1 MINTK
6 KEKRQNERFRTAYL
20 TEPGELIKKM
30 KFQVNPARSAGF
42 LPTACCAAIMTLTSS
57 ISAAQENQEQGVLE
71 EILVIGQ
78 VQQLRNALDAKRASD
93 IVQDGVSSDAIGQM
107 ADQNVT
113 EAARRVTGVSIT
125 TDQGEGRFISIR
137 GADPNL
143 NSVSVN
149 GLRVPS
155 ASADERQVAMDVVPS
170 ELVSGINITKTN
182 TPDMDADA
190 VGGSVEVETTSAL
203 DLDGRFVSASVEGN
217 LDDKSDEYSPKT
229 SLTFMD
235 TFDIGGGREV
245 GVALSGNYYKRT
257 FQVDGVEAGD
267 GWETGEFD
275 GTEASV
281 PLLVEQRDY
290 TITRERL
297 GLAANFDYRF
307 NSTDLYL
314 RTLYSSFADDEVN
327 PNNIFEGDDGD
338 LEELSP
344 SNALYSGDFV
354 MEKELGQREE
364 TQEIWSIALGG
375 ETVGDN
381 WTIDYQIGYSQ
392 ASEDNPDAMDAL
404 FEGEFADDVFVGYN
418 LINNDYRKP
427 QIVSNNMT
435 ALNDPDNYALDE
447 VGIEAST
454 ADDEEWS
461 MELNNTFD
469 LSATEN
475 PTSIKFGGKVRL
487 RDKSQNED
495 VIIYEGFPGDPTL
508 ADLQSDPYDYSLGN
522 FGPQPSEPG
531 IRAFLA
537 ANQGDL
543 EVNEEDSDIDS
554 RSADFEMQEDI
565 YAAYLMG
572 KIVFDNVQ
580 FIGGVRM
587 ERTEFSSVGTELVED
602 EELETIT
609 LLPVEEENSYT
620 DWLPSLN
627 MRYDLS
633 DRLVMHAGY
642 SHTLARPNFGY
653 IAPIAERTV
662 SDDGLE
668 GSFGNPDLEPL
679 QSENLDFSIEF
690 YPSDTGL
697 LSFAA
702 FAKDIENYVVTANL
716 AGTPGRFE
724 DFEEAIV
731 PVNGEAA
738 TIRGLEFGYQQHL
751 AFLPAPFDGLLIN
764 ANYTYTDGE
773 AELELADR
781 TIPLPGQ
788 SKDVVNFSLG
798 YEKGNFS
805 ARYAVSFRG
814 KYLDALEDP
823 TDPTFD
829 RYQDNY
835 MVSDITA
842 EYQLTD
848 IFKVYGKV
856 QNLDGEPQNFYFENG
871 SRRNNAQ
878 FDDIGTTFTLG
889 ITGKWF

>member
-1 MINTK
+1 MSS
-6 KEKRQNERFRTAYL
+6 AYCVVLLAL
-20 TEPGELIKKM
+20 T
-30 KFQVNPARSAGF
+30 PA
-42 LPTACCAAIMTLTSS
+42 AAT
-57 ISAAQENQEQGVLE
+57 AQEAQEQARLE
-71 EILVIGQ
+71 EIVVFGQ

-137 GADPNL
+137 GANPNL

-155 ASADERQVAMDVVPS
+155 ASGDERQVAMDVVPS

-182 TPDMDADA
+182 TADMDADA
-190 VGGSVEVETTSAL
+190 VGGSVEVETFSAL
-203 DLDGRFVSASVEGN
+203 DLDDRFISTTIEGN
-217 LDDKSDEYSPKT
+217 YDDKSKETSPKA
-229 SLTFMD
+229 SMTFMD
-235 TFDIGGGREV
+235 TLDIGGGREL
-245 GVALSGNYYKRT
+245 GVALSANYYKRDY
-257 FQVDGVEAGD
+257 QVDGTEAGD
-267 GWETGEFD
+267 GWETQELGD
-275 GTEASV
+275 TEAGV
-281 PLLVEQRDY
+281 PILVEQRDY

-297 GLAANFDYRF
+297 GLAANFDYRLD
-307 NSTDLYL
+307 STDLYL

-338 LEELSP
+338 LEQLSP

-375 ETVGDN
+375 ETVNDN
-381 WTIDYQIGYSQ
+381 WTIDYQAGYSQ
-392 ASEDNPDAMDAL
+392 ASEDNPNAMDAL
-404 FEGEFADDVFVGYN
+404 FEGEFADDVFVGYS
-418 LINNDYRKP
+418 LQGGDIRKP
-427 QIVSNNMT
+427 TIASNNMA
-435 ALNDPDNYALDE
+435 ALNDPANYALSE

-461 MELNNTFD
+461 LELNNTYNFGIND
-469 LSATEN
+469 N
-475 PTSIKFGGKVRL
+475 PTFIKFGGKVRL

-495 VIIYEGFPGDPTL
+495 VTIYEGFPGDPMLTSLL
-508 ADLQSDPYDYSLGN
+508 ADPFDYSLGN
-522 FGPQPSEPG
+522 FGPQPDEPS

-537 ANQGDL
+537 ENEGDL

-565 YAAYLMG
+565 YAAYIMG
-572 KIVFDNVQ
+572 KLSFDDFHV
-580 FIGGVRM
+580 IGGVRM

-602 EELETIT
+602 EETETIT
-609 LLPVEEENSYT
+609 LLPVEEENTYT
-620 DWLPSLN
+620 DWLPSLS
-627 MRYDLS
+627 MRYDLN
-633 DRLVMHAGY
+633 DNLVFHAGY
-642 SHTLARPNFGY
+642 SHTLARPNFSY

-668 GSFGNPDLEPL
+668 GSFGNPELEPL
-679 QSENLDFSIEF
+679 QSENLDISIEY

-702 FAKDIENYVVTANL
+702 FAKDIENFVVTANL
-716 AGTPGRFE
+716 AGTPGRFV

-731 PVNGEAA
+731 PVNGETA
-738 TIRGLEFGYQQHL
+738 TIRGFELGYQQHL
-751 AFLPAPFDGLLIN
+751 AFLPAPFDGLLVN

-788 SKDVVNFSLG
+788 SEDVYNFSLG

-814 KYLDALEDP
+814 KYLDELEDP
-823 TDPTFD
+823 ADPTFD
-829 RYQDNY
+829 RYQDDY
-835 MVSDITA
+835 MVTDVTA
-842 EYQLTD
+842 EYQLND
-848 IFKVYGKV
+848 VFKIYGKV
-856 QNLDGEPQNFYFENG
+856 QNMDGEPQYFFFEDG

-889 ITGKWF
+889 VTGRWF